1 MPNDLIK
8 VIWFTAKWFATLIAT
23 IALIVALLFLYDLLG
38 PQKWGYPWW
47 LLLILLATSAVA
59 LFLRIEA
66 AWLLNEIIERD
77 ALSEH

>member
-8 VIWFTAKWFATLIAT
+8 VIWFTAKWLATLIAA
-23 IALIVALLFLYDLLG
+23 IAFIIALLFFYDLLG
-38 PQKWGYPWW
+38 PQRWGYPWW
-47 LLLILLATSAVA
+47 LLLILFATSIVA

-66 AWLLNEIIERD
+66 SWLLREIIERD

>member
-8 VIWFTAKWFATLIAT
+8 VIWFTAKWMATLIAA
-23 IALIVALLFLYDLLG
+23 IAFIIALLFLYDLLG
-38 PQKWGYPWW
+38 AQRWGYPWW

-59 LFLRIEA
+59 LFLRFEA
-66 AWLLNEIIERD
+66 SWLLREIIERD